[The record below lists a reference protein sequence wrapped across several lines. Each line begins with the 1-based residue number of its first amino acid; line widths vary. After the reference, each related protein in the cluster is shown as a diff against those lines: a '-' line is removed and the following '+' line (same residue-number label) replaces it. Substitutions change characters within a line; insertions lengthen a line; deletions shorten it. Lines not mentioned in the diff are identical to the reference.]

1 MLSLFLDALYNVLIM
16 DMSNIIQIMKY
27 NTNMNNIIQII
38 ILHIL
43 SYFNILI
50 ILLM

>member
-43 SYFNILI
+43 S
-50 ILLM
+50 